1 MNLPFLIYKIFFV
14 FIYVFS
20 FVDCLRP
27 VISGTIFVQF
37 LVVGL
42 VLGFTLI
49 NIVLFANLGSA
60 IAALSFMAAV
70 LLETTPFCVLC
81 NYLTED
87 CYKLA
92 DALFQ
97 SNWIDNEKRYKKT
110 LMYFLQ
116 KLQQP
121 ITFMAMNVF
130 PISVGTN
137 ISVSTITYTWFLKL
151 LHWLI
156 AGYQVFILCLYSG
169 EANEHCRETGQI
181 KWRRVKKIFMYGHN

>member
-1 MNLPFLIYKIFFV
+1 MENSRTFLGQNLFSVGLDRLDLWSWSKIYLPLKCGNLFQYHDLF
-14 FIYVFS
+14 YR

-70 LLETTPFCVLC
+70 LLETTPFCILC

-97 SNWIDNEKRYKKT
+97 SNWIDEEKRYQKT

-121 ITFMAMNVF
+121 ITFMVMNVF

-137 ISVSTITYTWFLKL
+137 ISVSRCAL
-151 LHWLI
+151 
-156 AGYQVFILCLYSG
+156 
-169 EANEHCRETGQI
+169 
-181 KWRRVKKIFMYGHN
+181 